1 MEFLSRIEEALTQ
14 RDHTHNPNPNSMW
27 EAGKIEIEKASKTS
41 SSKLPLVA
49 IGCAEIGRAHV

>member
-1 MEFLSRIEEALTQ
+1 MEFLSRIKEALTQ

-41 SSKLPLVA
+41 SSKLPLAA
-49 IGCAEIGRAHV
+49 IGCAG